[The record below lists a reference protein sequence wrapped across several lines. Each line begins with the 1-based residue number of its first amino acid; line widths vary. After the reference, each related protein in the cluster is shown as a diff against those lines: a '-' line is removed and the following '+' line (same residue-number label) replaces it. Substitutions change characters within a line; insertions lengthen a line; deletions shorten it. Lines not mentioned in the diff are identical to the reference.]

1 MPFYRQEAEA
11 VLLFLTRR
19 TLDGEVALELTA
31 ETFAQAWRGWERVRV
46 DSSEEMR
53 AWLFTI
59 ARRQLGHY
67 LRRGQ
72 AQRTAVRRLGI
83 RTPGAHEDD
92 LAAIEQAAGLGD
104 VRRRLKLELGR
115 LSEEQREALQLR
127 VVEETPYEEV
137 ARRLGVSEQAA
148 RARVSR
154 GLRTLQRAL
163 AAETVVDGG
172 VL

>member
-1 MPFYRQEAEA
+1 
-11 VLLFLTRR
+11 
-19 TLDGEVALELTA
+19 
-31 ETFAQAWRGWERVRV
+31 
-46 DSSEEMR
+46 
-53 AWLFTI
+53 
-59 ARRQLGHY
+59 
-67 LRRGQ
+67 
-72 AQRTAVRRLGI
+72 
-83 RTPGAHEDD
+83 
-92 LAAIEQAAGLGD
+92 
-104 VRRRLKLELGR
+104 LKLELGR
-115 LSEEQREALQLR
+115 LSDEQREALQLR